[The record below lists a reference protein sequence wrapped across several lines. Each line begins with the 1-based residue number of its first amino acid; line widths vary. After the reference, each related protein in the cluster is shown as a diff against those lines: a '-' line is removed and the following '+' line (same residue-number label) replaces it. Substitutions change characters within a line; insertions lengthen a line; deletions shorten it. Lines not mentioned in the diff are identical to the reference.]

1 MTTTPTAS
9 ISHLQKAYGDR
20 LVVDDVSFD
29 LNPGEVT
36 VLVGPNGS
44 GKTTTMEMIAGLR
57 RPTNGSTTIAGIPVT
72 PGGLHR
78 ALIGMQ
84 LQTAGVPGHL
94 KAKELLAATTSL
106 YAQPLD
112 WRPMA
117 ETLHLTEHL
126 NTYAE
131 KLSGGQRRKLD
142 VINACIG
149 SPKLLL
155 LDEPTS
161 GVDPEGRAELWK
173 FIRESS
179 HEGTTILAS
188 THDMAEAETY
198 ADNLLLMVA
207 GKIHAEGPFDQVL
220 AQFGGEWRLRI
231 EGLPAELKNTIEG
244 RGHQFLTIGDVTV
257 VFGNAEEM
265 KALSRDIQDSIPAHA
280 RHVHVSV
287 GPVRLED
294 IFLTLTGGSHV

>member
-1 MTTTPTAS
+1 MGTLATAAVG
-9 ISHLQKAYGDR
+9 HLRKAYAGR
-20 LVVDDVSFD
+20 YVVDDVSFD
-29 LNPGEVT
+29 LNPSEVT

-57 RPTNGSTTIAGIPVT
+57 RPTEGETTIDGIPVT
-72 PGGLHR
+72 LGGSHR
-78 ALIGMQ
+78 ALIGVQ
-84 LQTAGVPGHL
+84 LQSSGVPGHL
-94 KAKELLAATTSL
+94 KAKELLAATASL
-106 YAQPLD
+106 YAKPLD
-112 WRPMA
+112 WRPMVEA
-117 ETLHLTEHL
+117 LHLSSHL
-126 NTYAE
+126 NTYVD

-179 HEGTTILAS
+179 QEGTTILAS
-188 THDMAEAETY
+188 THDMAEAESY

-207 GKIHAEGPFDQVL
+207 GKIHAEGSFDQVL
-220 AQFGGEWRLRI
+220 AQFGGDWRLRI
-231 EGLPAELKNTIEG
+231 DGLPEELKTTIEG
-244 RGHQFLTIGDVTV
+244 RGHQVLTTGDVTV
-257 VFGNAEEM
+257 VFGSAEDM
-265 KALSRDIQDSIPAHA
+265 KALSHELHDAIPAHS

>member
-1 MTTTPTAS
+1 MRTMPTAS
-9 ISHLQKAYGDR
+9 ITHLRKAYGNR
-20 LVVDDVSFD
+20 FVVDDVSFD

-44 GKTTTMEMIAGLR
+44 GKTTTMEMVAGLR
-57 RPTNGSTTIAGIPVT
+57 RPTDGQVTIDGIPVT
-72 PGGLHR
+72 PGGPHR

-94 KAKELLAATTSL
+94 KAKELLAATASL
-106 YAQPLD
+106 YAEPLD
-112 WRPMA
+112 WQPMA
-117 ETLHLTEHL
+117 EDLHLTPHL

-179 HEGTTILAS
+179 QEGTTILAS

-207 GKIHAEGPFDQVL
+207 GKIHAEGPFAQVL
-220 AQFGGEWRLRI
+220 AQFGGDWRLRI
-231 EGLPAELKNTIEG
+231 DGLPPALKTTIAE
-244 RGHQFLTIGDVTV
+244 RGHDVLTSGDVTV
-257 VFGNAEEM
+257 VFGSADAM
-265 KALSRDIQDSIPAHA
+265 KALNNELQDLIPADA
-280 RHVHVSV
+280 RHVHISA

-294 IFLTLTGGSHV
+294 IFLTLTGGSHG